1 MQDATALRN
10 DAMRRRNGAMRRRI
24 EAELTGNI
32 LPFWAARTPDEENG
46 GFYGAL
52 TNDLQVL
59 NGAPRSAVL
68 TARILWT
75 FAAAYHLTGAARDLA
90 IAQRAYDTLLA
101 HFRDPQHGGVYWTVD
116 RRGQPLDDRK
126 HAYAQAF
133 TIYGLAEYA
142 RATGDPA
149 ALAEAQAL
157 FRLLEAHTYDPVNGG
172 YIEGCTREW
181 GALADMRLSA
191 VDVNSRKSM
200 NTLLHIMEAY
210 TNLLRAWPD
219 AGLRAQL
226 KGLIQV
232 FFDHVIDPEAH
243 RFRLFFDDR
252 WRWAHLS
259 TTVSYGHDIE
269 GSWLL
274 VEAAEALGD
283 TGGVTP
289 HQEAP
294 PPLLT
299 RARAE
304 AVAMADAVLRAA
316 LNPDGSIRYESGGH
330 DERAAQKHWWAH
342 AEAVVGFYN
351 AYQLSGEARFADAA
365 AAVWEY
371 IDARFVD
378 REHGDWFKVLD
389 PAGAPL
395 PDQPKVGPWEC
406 PYHHSRMCFEML
418 ARSACTAEPGAGVA
432 VRM

>member
-1 MQDATALRN
+1 MDAAAWRQRL
-10 DAMRRRNGAMRRRI
+10 
-24 EAELTGNI
+24 EYELTGNI
-32 LPFWAARTPDEENG
+32 LPFWATYTVDEENG

-59 NGAPRSAVL
+59 NDAPRSAVL

-75 FAAAYHLTGAARDLA
+75 FAAAYRTTGEECYGA
-90 IAQRAYDTLLA
+90 IARRAYDYILA
-101 HFRDPQHGGVYWTVD
+101 YFRDPVHSGVYWAVD
-116 RRGQPLDDRK
+116 RHGQPVDDRK

-133 TIYGLAEYA
+133 AIYGLAEHH
-142 RATGDPA
+142 RATGDPT
-149 ALAEAQAL
+149 ALAEAQTL
-157 FRLLEAHTYDPVNGG
+157 FRLLEAHLYDAANGG
-172 YIEGCTREW
+172 YVECCTRAW
-181 GALADMRLSA
+181 GALNDMRLSA

-210 TNLLRAWPD
+210 TNLLRAWDD

-252 WRWAHLS
+252 WNWAHLS
-259 TTVSYGHDIE
+259 TMISYGHDIE

-274 VEAAEALGD
+274 VEAAEVLGD
-283 TGGVTP
+283 AG
-289 HQEAP
+289 
-294 PPLLT
+294 LLV

-304 AVAMADAVLRAA
+304 AVAMADAVLRAG
-316 LNPDGSIRYESGGH
+316 LNPDGSIRYESGGYG
-330 DERAAQKHWWAH
+330 ERADQKHWWAH
-342 AEAVVGFYN
+342 AEAVVGFFN
-351 AYQLSGEARFADAA
+351 AYQISGEARFADAA
-365 AAVWEY
+365 HAVWAY

-378 REHGDWFKVLD
+378 RIHGDWFKVLD
-389 PAGAPL
+389 AASAPL

-418 ARSACTAEPGAGVA
+418 ARL
-432 VRM
+432 RM